1 MIHIFS
7 KRWAIIL
14 LILTPLLVSLAC
26 KFQAGAPSTT
36 APATDTPES
45 EVLTFEV
52 LFGPGPFDFPDTKS
66 GLSDLT
72 SYKATL
78 VMSFDGTEAGQPQQ
92 WSKTYVMLAAKE
104 PATRQLTIEKTGN
117 LSDLDAVFMAESDGA
132 AYEQREGN
140 DCIAA
145 VIEEGNSLSERL
157 EPIGFMNGVIG
168 ADEAGNETVNDVAAN
183 HYTFDERAFGQLDIA
198 QSTGELWVASDGGYV
213 VKYLLT
219 TKGNADYF
227 GEGIE
232 GTITW
237 DYELTEINQP
247 LTITLPD
254 NCPGG
259 MVNAPLLA
267 DASNILNMPG
277 ILTYDTATSLADT
290 AAFYQQEIPKLGW
303 ELVGEPS
310 LTDSS
315 ALLDYTQGDKTLTII
330 ITSDNIKTT
339 VNMMLGKSQDT
350 VPLP

>member
-1 MIHIFS
+1 
-7 KRWAIIL
+7 
-14 LILTPLLVSLAC
+14 
-26 KFQAGAPSTT
+26 
-36 APATDTPES
+36 
-45 EVLTFEV
+45 
-52 LFGPGPFDFPDTKS
+52 
-66 GLSDLT
+66 
-72 SYKATL
+72 
-78 VMSFDGTEAGQPQQ
+78 MSFNGTEAGQPQQ
-92 WSKTYVMLAAKE
+92 WSKTYIMLNTKE
-104 PATRQLTIEKTGN
+104 PAAHQLTIEKTGN
-117 LSDLDAVFMAESDGA
+117 LSNLDTVFMAESDGA
-132 AYEQREGN
+132 AYEQHEGN

-157 EPIGFMNGVIG
+157 EPISFMNGVIG
-168 ADEAGNETVNDVAAN
+168 ADEAGKETVNDVAAN

-198 QSTGELWVASDGGYV
+198 QSMGEMWVASDGGYI

-237 DYELTEINQP
+237 NYELTDINQP

-259 MVNAPLLA
+259 LVNAPLLP

-277 ILTYDTATSLADT
+277 ILIYDTSSSLADT

-303 ELVGEPS
+303 ELVGEPN
-310 LTDSS
+310 LTDTS
-315 ALLDYTQGDKTLTII
+315 ALLDYIQGDKTLTII